1 MAATLI
7 EYSLAT
13 ASQFAE
19 ISAAGNALQVITA
32 DQVSEAAFPSRYPA
46 EVT

>member
-13 ASQFAE
+13 VNQFAE
-19 ISAAGNALQVITA
+19 ISAAGNTPQVITA
-32 DQVSEAAFPSRYPA
+32 DQVGAARQEGVSING
-46 EVT
+46 TT